1 MAVRKVTSWQ
11 AQEPQDTLRTSRR
24 EEFGTITLL
33 THVYRAFP
41 DSISELA
48 CFGLQLEV
56 VMACAIWVSYLVFLG
71 FSRIYR
77 RCPCYETPVSL
88 FLSCSSELCQFYDQP
103 NHKNSRGEMGKFS
116 PPQELKRG
124 NAEIFLSSAISI
136 KQFFFVTTKMKRKK
150 STFSQMNKICKETSN
165 IIFGNLKGKHKN
177 VCMRAKSLQSCLT
190 L

>member
-1 MAVRKVTSWQ
+1 MRICSPCNRTQLETWLYYQGLWLKCHIENEMHKVRYEQMAVRKVTSWQ
-11 AQEPQDTLRTSRR
+11 AQEPQDTLGTSRR

-77 RCPCYETPVSL
+77 RCPCYETAVSL
-88 FLSCSSELCQFYDQP
+88 FLSCSSVFIQWVLA
-103 NHKNSRGEMGKFS
+103 KNLEG
-116 PPQELKRG
+116 
-124 NAEIFLSSAISI
+124 
-136 KQFFFVTTKMKRKK
+136 
-150 STFSQMNKICKETSN
+150 
-165 IIFGNLKGKHKN
+165 
-177 VCMRAKSLQSCLT
+177 
-190 L
+190 

>member
-1 MAVRKVTSWQ
+1 MHKDRYEQMAVRKVTSWQ
-11 AQEPQDTLRTSRR
+11 AQEPQDTLGTSRR

-77 RCPCYETPVSL
+77 RCPCYETAVSL
-88 FLSCSSELCQFYDQP
+88 FLSCSSVFIQWVLA
-103 NHKNSRGEMGKFS
+103 KNLEG
-116 PPQELKRG
+116 
-124 NAEIFLSSAISI
+124 
-136 KQFFFVTTKMKRKK
+136 
-150 STFSQMNKICKETSN
+150 
-165 IIFGNLKGKHKN
+165 
-177 VCMRAKSLQSCLT
+177 
-190 L
+190 